1 MIFAV
6 PRILAIL
13 SEVMTL
19 EPGDVIATGTP
30 SGVGYARKPPVFM
43 KAGDRMEIE
52 IEGIGIL
59 SNPVEDEA

>member
-1 MIFAV
+1 V

-19 EPGDVIATGTP
+19 EPGDMIATGTP

-43 KAGDRMEIE
+43 KAGDTMEIE
-52 IEGIGIL
+52 IEGLGVL
-59 SNPVEDEA
+59 SNPVQDEAT